1 MAHFPMVLS
10 TRAVIL
16 ISTTILVPTMPQG
29 LTCAAQPDP
38 WFVCAGI
45 ADVRAKPSDGAERVT
60 QAHLGT
66 AVRVVEHAG
75 DWSSVVI
82 PAQGDYPGWIR
93 TSHLVPPAKAR
104 AFAAARQLAVVRVA
118 RAAVYSEMHMGSSTV
133 MQATLGARFAALGRT
148 AGFVHVALPD
158 GDTGYVREESVA
170 AYYRDGM
177 PPRRPV
183 QDIIDTAMQL
193 VGAPYLWGGMSTDGV
208 DCSGFVYTV
217 YYVNGV
223 ALPRDAS
230 DQYKIG
236 ASVARPGL
244 IPGDLVFYSTYA
256 AGASH
261 VGIYIGNGKVIQSG
275 SKTKGVAVIDLDDPN
290 YGPKYIGARR
300 VLEP

>member
-1 MAHFPMVLS
+1 MAQFPIVVS
-10 TRAVIL
+10 VCSVIL
-16 ISTTILVPTMPQG
+16 LSIVILVSTMPQG
-29 LTCAAQPDP
+29 VTYAAQSDLC
-38 WFVCAGI
+38 FVKAGI
-45 ADVRAKPSDGAERVT
+45 VDVRAQPGDGAERVT

-75 DWSSVVI
+75 DWSRVVI

-93 TSHLVPPAKAR
+93 TSHLVPAAKAG
-104 AFAAARQLAVVRVA
+104 AFAAARQLAAVRVA
-118 RAAVYSEMHMGSSTV
+118 RTAVYSGMHTESPTV
-133 MQATLGARFAALGRT
+133 MQATLGARFAVLGRT

-158 GDTGYVREESVA
+158 GGTGYVREEAVA
-170 AYYRDGM
+170 AYRSDGM
-177 PPRRPV
+177 PPRRRV

-193 VGAPYLWGGMSTDGV
+193 VGTPYLWGGMSTDGV

-217 YYVNGV
+217 FYVNGV

-230 DQYKIG
+230 DQYKAG
-236 ASVARPGL
+236 TSVGRPGL
-244 IPGDLVFYSTYA
+244 IPGDLVFYSTYS

-261 VGIYIGNGKVIQSG
+261 VGIYIGNSKVIQSG
-275 SKTKGVAVIDLDDPN
+275 AKTKGVAVIDLDDPS